1 MDLGLKNKVAVVLG
15 GSAGIGRG
23 CAEALAEE
31 GARLA
36 ICARN
41 HVTLDSAARALSK
54 KTEVFSASCD
64 VLDPKAMAGFLA
76 EVEKKYG
83 RVDVLI
89 NNCGGP
95 KPGGFGSNLTEED
108 WKTAFERC
116 LLQVVRWTE
125 AVSPGMV
132 ARRWGRIVNI
142 VSTSVRQPL
151 DGLLLSNS
159 LRPGVLGYTTTAARA
174 LAPHNVTINSLLPG
188 SILTERTREQAVA
201 AGVPEAEFYRKKA
214 AEIPMGRLGKASEV
228 GDVVA
233 FLCSERAAYVTGT
246 SVTVDGGLVRGL
258 Y

>member
-23 CAEALAEE
+23 CAEALAAE

-36 ICARN
+36 ICARRPQS
-41 HVTLDSAARALSK
+41 LEEAERELSR
-54 KTEVFSASCD
+54 KTEVLSAACD
-64 VLDPKAMAGFLA
+64 VTDPVQMAAFLKQ
-76 EVEKKYG
+76 VEAKFG
-83 RVDVLI
+83 RVDVLV

-95 KPGGFGSNLTEED
+95 KPGGFGSDLTEED

-116 LLQVVRWTE
+116 LMQVVRWTQ

-132 ARRWGRIVNI
+132 GRRWGRIVNI
-142 VSTSVRQPL
+142 VSTSVRQPIDNL
-151 DGLLLSNS
+151 MLSNS
-159 LRPGVLGYTTTAARA
+159 LRPGVLGYTLTAARA

-188 SILTERTREQAVA
+188 SILTERTNEQARA
-201 AGVPEAEFYRKKA
+201 AGIPEADFYKKKA
-214 AEIPMGRLGKASEV
+214 AEIPMGRLGHSREV

-233 FLCSERAAYVTGT
+233 FLCSERASYVTGT

-258 Y
+258 